1 MKSFNIIKAIILS
14 FAACAF
20 SLVAQTPTGAGLRG
34 VVTDPSGAL
43 VPDALVQLRGPG
55 GEQRAK
61 TDISGEYAVAV
72 IRPGKYVVRVIVKG
86 FSVSQN
92 QNFEISGPVSLDVQL
107 VIAAEAQ
114 VVNVE
119 DEAGRVGTDPTSNAS
134 AIVLGEKEL
143 EALSDDP
150 DELLQQLQAM
160 AGPSG
165 GPSGGQIYIDGFT
178 GGNLP
183 SKSSIREVRIN
194 SNPLSPEN

>member
-1 MKSFNIIKAIILS
+1 MKSLRSTKALILS
-14 FAACAF
+14 FAACTL
-20 SLVAQTPTGAGLRG
+20 SLAAQTPPGASLRG

-43 VPDALVQLRGPG
+43 VPEALVQLRGPG

-61 TDISGEYAVAV
+61 TDISGQYAFPSL
-72 IRPGKYVVRVIVKG
+72 RPGQYLVRVIVKG
-86 FSVSQN
+86 FSVSQKP
-92 QNFEISGPVSLDVQL
+92 NFEIKGPVSLDVQL
-107 VIAAEAQ
+107 VIATEAQ

-119 DEAGRVGTDPTSNAS
+119 DEAGRVGTDPPSNAS

-165 GPSGGQIYIDGFT
+165 GPSGGQSYIGGFT
-178 GGNLP
+178 GGSLP
-183 SKSSIREVRIN
+183 IQ
-194 SNPLSPEN
+194 